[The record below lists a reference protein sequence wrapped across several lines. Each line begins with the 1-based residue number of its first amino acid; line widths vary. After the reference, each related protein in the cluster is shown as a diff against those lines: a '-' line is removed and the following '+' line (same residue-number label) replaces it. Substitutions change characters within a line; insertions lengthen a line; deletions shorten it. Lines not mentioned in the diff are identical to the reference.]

1 MHDRST
7 HDGDLGLVFCFFMY
21 VIYSMKEAANSVFC
35 FFSFF
40 FQSTIM
46 LTMFLSVAF
55 FVFLVRE
62 HKDQCQA
69 MAAAIRSRLSET
81 KHRWCRWHV
90 LRNAKQKLG
99 NVYTKHSGFKLE
111 FHRLITHQV
120 CKLKFERKCQLAQ
133 KYDLGKSK
141 FMRCIFSK
149 REMWAKPYF
158 MGVFCAGM
166 TSTQRNESAN
176 HILKRF
182 IQSKDGN
189 GSGSVRVEYLGT
201 QNRNPNL
208 KPEPDPNSNSGTNS
222 NPKPKPVDTRNRT
235 GNPKPEFFSNQ
246 QYKPATPFHHSK
258 VIHYIVCSN
267 TTA

>member
-1 MHDRST
+1 
-7 HDGDLGLVFCFFMY
+7 
-21 VIYSMKEAANSVFC
+21 MKEAANSVFC

-222 NPKPKPVDTRNRT
+222 NPKPKPADTRNRT
-235 GNPKPEFFSNQ
+235 DNPKPELKLQ
-246 QYKPATPFHHSK
+246 T
-258 VIHYIVCSN
+258 SN
-267 TTA
+267 TNSKFPISMDS

>member
-21 VIYSMKEAANSVFC
+21 VIYSMKEAANSVF
-35 FFSFF
+35 FFFFFF

-182 IQSKDGN
+182 IQRSAPMHVFV
-189 GSGSVRVEYLGT
+189 S
-201 QNRNPNL
+201 
-208 KPEPDPNSNSGTNS
+208 
-222 NPKPKPVDTRNRT
+222 
-235 GNPKPEFFSNQ
+235 
-246 QYKPATPFHHSK
+246 
-258 VIHYIVCSN
+258 
-267 TTA
+267 